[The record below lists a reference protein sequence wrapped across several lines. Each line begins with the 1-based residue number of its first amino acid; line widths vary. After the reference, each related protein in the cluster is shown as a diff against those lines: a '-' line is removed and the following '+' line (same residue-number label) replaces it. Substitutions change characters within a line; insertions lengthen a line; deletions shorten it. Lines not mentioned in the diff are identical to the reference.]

1 VSGNIYFNDKERLTF
16 VMKHAKVQNV
26 DYFKTY
32 LSLVMEHRDYT
43 LQEAID
49 FMLASYFYNN
59 IELYGV
65 KPREQFELAI
75 QQLSA

>member
-1 VSGNIYFNDKERLTF
+1 MRSLNF
-16 VMKHAKVQNV
+16 VMKHANVQNA

-32 LSLVMEHRDYT
+32 LSLVMERRELT

-49 FMLASYFYNN
+49 FMMVSYFYHNL
-59 IELYGV
+59 ELYGV
-65 KPREQFELAI
+65 KPKEQFELAI

>member
-1 VSGNIYFNDKERLTF
+1 MIN
-16 VMKHAKVQNV
+16 HANVQNA

-32 LSLVMEHRDYT
+32 LTLIMDHRELS

-49 FMLASYFYNN
+49 FMMTTYFYNN

-65 KPREQFELAI
+65 KPKEQFELAI
-75 QQLSA
+75 QQLIRQ

>member
-1 VSGNIYFNDKERLTF
+1 
-16 VMKHAKVQNV
+16 MKHAKVQNA

-32 LSLVMEHRDYT
+32 LSLIMELREFT

-49 FMLASYFYNN
+49 FMIVSYFYHN
-59 IELYGV
+59 IELYGK
-65 KPREQFELAI
+65 KPKEQFELAI

>member
-1 VSGNIYFNDKERLTF
+1 MRSLTF
-16 VMKHAKVQNV
+16 VMKHAKVQNA

-32 LSLVMEHRDYT
+32 LSLLMDHRELT
-43 LQEAID
+43 LQQAID
-49 FMLASYFYNN
+49 YMLASYFDHNL
-59 IELYGV
+59 ELYGV

>member
-1 VSGNIYFNDKERLTF
+1 MDKESLTF
-16 VMKHAKVQNV
+16 VMKHAKVQNA

-32 LSLVMEHRDYT
+32 LSLIMELREFT

-49 FMLASYFYNN
+49 FMIASYFYHN
-59 IELYGV
+59 IELYGK
-65 KPREQFELAI
+65 KPKEQFELAI

>member
-1 VSGNIYFNDKERLTF
+1 
-16 VMKHAKVQNV
+16 MKHANVQNA

-32 LSLVMEHRDYT
+32 LSLVMERRELT

-49 FMLASYFYNN
+49 FMMVSYFYHNL
-59 IELYGV
+59 ELYGV
-65 KPREQFELAI
+65 KPKEQFELAI

>member
-1 VSGNIYFNDKERLTF
+1 MRSLNF
-16 VMKHAKVQNV
+16 VMKHANVQNA

-32 LSLVMEHRDYT
+32 LSLVMERRELT
-43 LQEAID
+43 LQEAIN
-49 FMLASYFYNN
+49 FMMASYFYHN

-65 KPREQFELAI
+65 KPKEQFELAI

>member
-1 VSGNIYFNDKERLTF
+1 MRSLTF
-16 VMKHAKVQNV
+16 VMKHANVQNA

-32 LSLVMEHRDYT
+32 LSLIMERRELT

-49 FMLASYFYNN
+49 FMVASYFYHN
-59 IELYGV
+59 IEHYGV

>member
-1 VSGNIYFNDKERLTF
+1 MIN
-16 VMKHAKVQNV
+16 HANVQNA

-32 LSLVMEHRDYT
+32 LTLIMDHRELS

-49 FMLASYFYNN
+49 FMMTTYFYNN

-65 KPREQFELAI
+65 KPKEQFELAI
-75 QQLSA
+75 QQLIRR

>member
-1 VSGNIYFNDKERLTF
+1 
-16 VMKHAKVQNV
+16 MKHAKVQNA

-32 LSLVMEHRDYT
+32 LSLLMDHRELT

-49 FMLASYFYNN
+49 YMLASYFVHNL
-59 IELYGV
+59 ELYGV

-75 QQLSA
+75 QQLST

>member
-1 VSGNIYFNDKERLTF
+1 
-16 VMKHAKVQNV
+16 MKHANVQNA

-32 LSLVMEHRDYT
+32 LTLLMDHRELT

-49 FMLASYFYNN
+49 FMLASYFYHNL
-59 IELYGV
+59 ELYGE

-75 QQLSA
+75 RQLSA

>member
-1 VSGNIYFNDKERLTF
+1 
-16 VMKHAKVQNV
+16 MKHAKVQNA

-32 LSLVMEHRDYT
+32 LSLVMEHRDFT

-49 FMLASYFYNN
+49 FMVASYFYHN
-59 IELYGV
+59 IELYGA

-75 QQLSA
+75 QHLSA

>member
-1 VSGNIYFNDKERLTF
+1 
-16 VMKHAKVQNV
+16 MKHANVQNA

-32 LSLVMEHRDYT
+32 LSLVMERRELT
-43 LQEAID
+43 LQEAIN
-49 FMLASYFYNN
+49 FMMASYFYHN

-65 KPREQFELAI
+65 KPKEQFELAI

>member
-1 VSGNIYFNDKERLTF
+1 MNEESLTF
-16 VMKHAKVQNV
+16 VMKHANVQNA

-32 LSLVMEHRDYT
+32 LSLIMEHREFT

-49 FMLASYFYNN
+49 FMVASYFYNN

-65 KPREQFELAI
+65 KPKEQFELAI